1 MRFCDLVGVVDTLS
15 HEFLKL
21 YRVCDS
27 VGGLTPGLLLLLLPT
42 LQLIDESSSFV
53 FLGVQGKLSEVFDE
67 LLL

>member
-27 VGGLTPGLLLLLLPT
+27 VGGLTPGLLLLPT